1 MIRLKSN
8 DNSLKGEIDLPLSK
22 SETNRALILQ
32 ALSLG
37 NCFPN
42 AISEANDSVLLNQLL
57 TDKPLKMDCQDA
69 GTAFRFLTAFCSIQD
84 GEWIL
89 TGHPRMLERPIGP
102 LVAALTHL
110 GADIQYLDKIGY
122 PPLKIKGKRLQG
134 GSITME
140 ANISSQFVSALFM
153 IAPYLTEGLNLE
165 IQGPMV
171 SEDYTMLTLH
181 MMTQAGIQIEK
192 KDRTVRIFPGQYS
205 GCIQIG
211 GDYSAASYWFECL
224 ALSKEPGRL
233 LLKGLLE
240 NSFQPDRAVVNL
252 FKSLGV
258 DSKFVENGLLIS
270 SDGIKSSLPNA
281 SHFNLIG
288 QPDLAQTMV
297 CTCAG
302 LGIKSNFVGLD
313 TLKIKETDRIKA
325 LELELNRL
333 GANLSITDE
342 QIHLSGQNLNW
353 VKKTLDTHKDHR
365 MAMALAPLVAVTGE
379 LWMKDPYVVKK
390 SYPQFWSEFGRFF
403 EVEFVH
409 E

>member
-1 MIRLKSN
+1 MIRIKSN
-8 DNSLKGEIDLPLSK
+8 KKSIEGEVDLPMSK
-22 SETNRALILQ
+22 SETNRVLILE
-32 ALSLG
+32 ALSEG
-37 NCFPN
+37 KCFPN

-57 TDKPLKMDCQDA
+57 TDRPSLMDCQDA
-69 GTAFRFLTAFCSIQD
+69 GTVMRFMTAFCSIQE

-89 TGHPRMLERPIGP
+89 TGHPRLLERPIGP
-102 LVAALTHL
+102 LVAALIQL

-122 PPLKIKGKRLQG
+122 PPIKILGKRLQG
-134 GSITME
+134 GSLTMK
-140 ANISSQFVSALFM
+140 ANVSSQFLTALFM

-171 SEDYTMLTLH
+171 SEDYTTLTIQ
-181 MMTQAGIQIEK
+181 MMEQAGIQIEK
-192 KDRTVRIFPGQYS
+192 KDRTIRIFPGQYS

-211 GDYSAASYWFECL
+211 GDYSAASYWFECV
-224 ALSKEPGRL
+224 ALSKGSSRL

-240 NSFQPDRAVVNL
+240 NSFQPDRAVINL

-258 DSKFVENGLLIS
+258 ESKFVENGLLIS
-270 SDGIKSSLPNA
+270 SDGVNLQIPES

-288 QPDLAQTMV
+288 QPDLAQTLV

-302 LGIKSNFVGLD
+302 LEIKSSFEGLE

-325 LELELNRL
+325 LELELNKL
-333 GANLSITDE
+333 GANLSFKDE
-342 QIHLSGQNLNW
+342 QIHLSGQKIKWNDI
-353 VKKTLDTHKDHR
+353 TLFTHQDHR
-365 MAMALAPLVAVTGE
+365 MAMALAPLVTVTGE
-379 LWMKDPYVVKK
+379 LWIEDHQVVKK

-403 EVEFVH
+403 EIEYLH